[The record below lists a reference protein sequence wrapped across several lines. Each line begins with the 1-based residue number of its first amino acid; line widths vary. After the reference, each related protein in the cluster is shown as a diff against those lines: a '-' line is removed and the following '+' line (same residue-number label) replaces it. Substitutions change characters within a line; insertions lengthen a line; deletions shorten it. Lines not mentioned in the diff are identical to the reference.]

1 MNSTATKKAIG
12 VDPSIPFELDNIR
25 VKLAFHGRGD
35 SVRNS
40 AGLLPELIA
49 NGVRLLV
56 YAGVTGASVVFDSS
70 TETSFGPNP
79 NLILRRPCVQ
89 FHGKEN
95 TCVECCTIK
104 LMHGNRETKLGWS
117 SWTTCTTMSSRAASP
132 YHGSRLSPAGLRGR
146 FALQVVASSAQGM

>member
-89 FHGKEN
+89 FHGKEKACLN
-95 TCVECCTIK
+95 CCTIK
-104 LMHGNRETKLGWS
+104 LIHRRRETKLGWS
-117 SWTTCTTMSSRAASP
+117 SWIACTTMSSRVASHC
-132 YHGSRLSPAGLRGR
+132 HGSRLSPAGLQET
-146 FALQVVASSAQGM
+146 FAPQAVASSAQGM